1 MKNFKMLTI
10 LLLLIAMPVLTACMN
25 INLSQSINSDGSVVI
40 KQEIDFLDYLNAL
53 MEQGG
58 ESEIIDE
65 ESDLSPE
72 EQVLLTAMG
81 MAEGMCT
88 GMIEELEQ
96 EPDWR
101 EIFSACEVLENGKLI
116 LYSILAPGGYNVKK
130 QGDIYEYYLKDL
142 LIDHEIDDSEETD
155 FLLNM
160 SFTLFFEGEI
170 ISSDIGEINNNQ
182 LSFNLSQLRQIS
194 QENNN
199 AVIRA
204 RINSSANAINRYK
217 FDYFIEPEDE
227 IYMTSGNYSLSSQ
240 VSRIQQIWGLNQE
253 QLRNKLCASDS
264 ALRYS
269 NKTQSI
275 DCDSNQDIVI
285 SNNGRGVGN
294 FGLVLELDEYYQYN
308 LMNVIALYKIDNS
321 DWFKDR
327 IMTKFPLNSEFHFHF
342 FNDIKETSVGQIN
355 NKKELVLTWEEVK
368 NINEN
373 SIVKIYK
380 TNLSNNQQ
388 ALESNETPDHLEPVE
403 NNQTLD
409 NNNQSQN
416 QNQNQ
421 NQQIVKN
428 QLTARYDIK
437 NEKMYGNLKGKIIL
451 QVESKGEAY
460 YVHPGKK
467 EMHYLGR
474 PEDAFNVMREQGV
487 GISNINLNKIAVSLD
502 NLSGLDSDGDGLP
515 DDFEIAIGTN
525 PNNPDSD
532 GDGYDDYTEI
542 LHGYNPLG
550 VGSMNYDN
558 DFSKKQAG
566 RIFLQ
571 VEKNGEAWYVN
582 PENNKRYFLGRP
594 NDAFNVMRN
603 LSLGISDNDLNKL
616 K

>member
-25 INLSQSINSDGSVVI
+25 INLSQSISSDGSVVI
-40 KQEIDFLDYLNAL
+40 KQEIDFLDYLHAL
-53 MEQGG
+53 VEQGG

-142 LIDHEIDDSEETD
+142 LIDHEIDESEEAD
-155 FLLNM
+155 SLLNM

-170 ISSDIGEINNNQ
+170 ISSDIGEINKTQ
-182 LSFNLSQLRQIS
+182 LFFNFSQLRQIS
-194 QENNN
+194 QENSN

-240 VSRIQQIWGLNQE
+240 VSRIQQIWGFNQE

-269 NKTQSI
+269 NKIQNI
-275 DCDSNQDIVI
+275 NCDSNQEIVI
-285 SNNGRGVGN
+285 MNNGRGVGN
-294 FGLVLELDEYYQYN
+294 FGLVLETDEYYQYA
-308 LMNVIALYKIDNS
+308 LMDVIALYKIDNS
-321 DWFKDR
+321 DWFKDMIITR
-327 IMTKFPLNSEFHFHF
+327 FPLNSEFHFHF
-342 FNDIKETSVGQIN
+342 FNDIKEVSLGQVN
-355 NKKELVLTWEEVK
+355 NENELVLTWEEV
-368 NINEN
+368 NSINEN

-380 TNLSNNQQ
+380 TNPSNNQPN
-388 ALESNETPDHLEPVE
+388 SVNNEEPNYVETEE
-403 NNQTLD
+403 NNQILD
-409 NNNQSQN
+409 NNNQH

-421 NQQIVKN
+421 NQQTVKN
-428 QLTARYDIK
+428 QFTAQYSIK
-437 NEKMYGNLKGKIIL
+437 NEKMYGSLKGKIIL

-460 YVHPGKK
+460 YIHPGKK

-474 PEDAFNVMREQGV
+474 PEDAFNVMREQGT
-487 GISNINLNKIAVSLD
+487 GISNTNLNKIAISLD

-532 GDGYDDYTEI
+532 SDGYDDYTEI

-550 VGSMNYDN
+550 TGSMNYDHN
-558 DFSKKQAG
+558 FSKTQAG

-603 LSLGISDNDLNKL
+603 LGLGISDNDLNKL